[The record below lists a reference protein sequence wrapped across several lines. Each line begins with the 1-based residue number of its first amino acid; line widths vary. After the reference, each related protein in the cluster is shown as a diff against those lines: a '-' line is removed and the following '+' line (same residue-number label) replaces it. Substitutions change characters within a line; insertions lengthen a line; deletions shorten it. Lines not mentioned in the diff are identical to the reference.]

1 MIRVN
6 LLAKKASKKKAGAI
20 QHLAIG
26 AAAVVI
32 LALILGWVWVDQRGK
47 LTTLRSQIATRE
59 LRVSFTLQ
67 SLHAGTRFPLLERP
81 PRMRGT
87 R

>member
-26 AAAVVI
+26 AVAVVI
-32 LALILGWVWVDQRGK
+32 LAVGLGWVWVDQSGK
-47 LTTLRSQIATRE
+47 LAK
-59 LRVSFTLQ
+59 LRVEIAKQQAEKDRLKNVNEQKGKFEAEKGEL
-67 SLHAGTRFPLLERP
+67 
-81 PRMRGT
+81 
-87 R
+87 